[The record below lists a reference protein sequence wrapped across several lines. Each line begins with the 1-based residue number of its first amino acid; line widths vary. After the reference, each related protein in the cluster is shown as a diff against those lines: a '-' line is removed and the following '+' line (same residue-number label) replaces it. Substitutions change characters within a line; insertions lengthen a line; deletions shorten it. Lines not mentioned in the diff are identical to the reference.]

1 LTPAENGSFQS
12 KLIAMKKYLLALAL
26 IYSATGLL
34 IAQLTMKNEGF
45 KSSSLKELLDMN
57 HGVVNARIVGVE
69 VYWNEE
75 HTMCYNHYTLEVLD
89 SSNDEL
95 PGEIVLVTK
104 AQEGGSQLSSS
115 GSESFQ
121 IGDELHACLSHI
133 PRDWECGYTP
143 RHAFTALYAYTL

>member
-1 LTPAENGSFQS
+1 
-12 KLIAMKKYLLALAL
+12 MLALAL

-89 SSNDEL
+89 STNDEL
-95 PGEIVLVTK
+95 PGEIVLVTE

-115 GSESFQ
+115 GSEPFQ
-121 IGDELHACLSHI
+121 MGDELQACLSPI

-143 RHAFTALYAYTL
+143 RHAYTALYAYTL